1 MASASTS
8 QSTKKLYPDGTVFV
22 LRYARKWETLTAD
35 NLTDA
40 LAARAIKEATLLT
53 EQPSIVAK
61 EPAKRVGIDDA
72 MSVYVSNTVATKK
85 HRTLLAYTLA
95 TSDADD
101 MMAYAKHNQLRPLGI
116 VVVNENGEYFDF
128 FNDDAIISPIDREF
142 VERLFRAHAHFWFC
156 EFRGW

>member
-22 LRYARKWETLTAD
+22 LHYARKWETLPAD
-35 NLTDA
+35 NLTNA

-72 MSVYVSNTVATKK
+72 MSVYVSNTAATKK
-85 HRTLLAYTLA
+85 HRRSRGRAPPRG
-95 TSDADD
+95 
-101 MMAYAKHNQLRPLGI
+101 RPSSG
-116 VVVNENGEYFDF
+116 
-128 FNDDAIISPIDREF
+128 
-142 VERLFRAHAHFWFC
+142 FC
-156 EFRGW
+156 PAGVGRNTPWSGPQF

>member
-1 MASASTS
+1 M
-8 QSTKKLYPDGTVFV
+8 
-22 LRYARKWETLTAD
+22 
-35 NLTDA
+35 TDA

-116 VVVNENGEYFDF
+116 VFAGSRHPGCTCYAPRSWLGRCSQTLAIDQSVDAVETGLSQVSAANSF
-128 FNDDAIISPIDREF
+128 FFSCPFGKTA
-142 VERLFRAHAHFWFC
+142 
-156 EFRGW
+156 